1 MRLKNLII
9 LLGMLFA
16 VSTPLHEIS
25 HDYSEQ
31 EVITYECHVCK
42 NDFVASAPHKLELA
56 EKIDFS
62 FIDVSIFPEKFEILK
77 RFNPRA
83 PPLKTS

>member
-1 MRLKNLII
+1 MKLKNLII

-31 EVITYECHVCK
+31 EVLTYECHVCE
-42 NDFVASAPHKLELA
+42 NEFAASTPYKLELA
-56 EKIDFS
+56 EKIDFL
-62 FIDVSIFPEKFEILK
+62 FLDVSIFPEKFETLK
-77 RFNPRA
+77 GFNPRA
-83 PPLKTS
+83 PPLV

>member
-1 MRLKNLII
+1 MKLKNLII

-31 EVITYECHVCK
+31 EVLTYECHVCE
-42 NDFVASAPHKLELA
+42 NEFAASTPHKLELA
-56 EKIDFS
+56 EKIDF
-62 FIDVSIFPEKFEILK
+62 FFLDVSIFPEKFEILK
-77 RFNPRA
+77 GFNPRA
-83 PPLKTS
+83 PPLV

>member
-1 MRLKNLII
+1 MKLKNLTI

-31 EVITYECHVCK
+31 EVITYECHACENEFAAGTPYK
-42 NDFVASAPHKLELA
+42 HELA
-56 EKIDFS
+56 EKIDF
-62 FIDVSIFPEKFEILK
+62 FFLDVSIFPEKFETLK
-77 RFNPRA
+77 GFNPRA
-83 PPLKTS
+83 PPLV

>member
-1 MRLKNLII
+1 MKSKNLII

-25 HDYSEQ
+25 HDYSKQ

-42 NDFVASAPHKLELA
+42 NEFAVSTPNKLEQA
-56 EKIDFS
+56 EKIDFL
-62 FIDVSIFPEKFEILK
+62 FIDVSIFPEKFETLK
-77 RFNPRA
+77 GFNPRA
-83 PPLKTS
+83 PPLV